1 MAIVRSMLV
10 HRAKELMQREL
21 RRAWTVDA
29 LADELGVSRATL
41 CRAFANEGMAP
52 PIETLTTLRIEAA
65 AKRLRESDA
74 SLVVIADGVGY
85 RSEFAL
91 SRAFKRAMGLAPMH
105 YRRAF
110 GSIDRARMAA

>member
-1 MAIVRSMLV
+1 MELV
-10 HRAKELMQREL
+10 KRDL
-21 RRAWTVDA
+21 RRAWTVDD

-41 CRAFANEGMAP
+41 CRAFAAQGLPP
-52 PIETLTTLRIEAA
+52 PIETLTAERMHEAA
-65 AKRLRESDA
+65 RRLRVSDA
-74 SLVVIADGVGY
+74 SLAEIADAVGY

-110 GSIDRARMAA
+110 AGVARTRMAA